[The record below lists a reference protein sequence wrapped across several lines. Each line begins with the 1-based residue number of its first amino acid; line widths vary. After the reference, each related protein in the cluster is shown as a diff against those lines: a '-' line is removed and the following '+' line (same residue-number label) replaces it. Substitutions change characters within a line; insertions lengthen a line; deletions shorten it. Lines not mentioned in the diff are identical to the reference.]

1 MTHYRSRSASARIA
15 AHELWARTADRT
27 SRTAAARAGLQA
39 RFEREARERLGPGA
53 TGRQGA
59 DAAGSARRAHY
70 ARLSAAGV
78 AARRRGAQ

>member
-1 MTHYRSRSASARIA
+1 MTTSSAARIA
-15 AHELWARTADRT
+15 AHQSWACTPDRT

-53 TGRQGA
+53 SDRQVA
-59 DAAGSARRAHY
+59 EAAESARKAHY

-78 AARRRGAQ
+78 AARRGAA